1 MPKGKWKKSEKPLH
15 LATMSK
21 QSRVVHAICLAMLCS
36 GAALAQQGSTRD
48 AVRAWRTQHEAD
60 IIRQYFELLSLPN
73 VASDKANI
81 LRNADRISELLQARG
96 VKTRLLPVEGAPPI
110 VYGELNA
117 PGATRTIGIYAHYD
131 GQPVDP
137 SQWASAPWHPRLL
150 DAALD
155 AGGKEIPIPPS
166 PKPGEDGAPKISPE
180 ARIYARSASD
190 DKAPIQAILSA
201 LDALKAAGAKPS
213 INLKFFFEGEEEA
226 GSPHLPAA
234 FQQYAELLRADAW
247 LLCDGPVHQT
257 RRWQLYFGARGVT
270 DVEITLYGP
279 ARVLHS
285 GHYGNWAPN
294 PAAQLANLLASLRD
308 RNGRITIPG
317 YSDQVKALSASEL
330 AAIKAMPP
338 VDAQLKQEL
347 ALDWTESDGEPLA
360 LAITH
365 PALNVR
371 GIQVGNVG
379 NKAQNAIATEARA
392 SIDFRMVPDQT
403 PERVRETFEAFLTKQ
418 GYWITHKAPTLD
430 DRRQHPRVVWLEWGT
445 GYPAAKTSM
454 DLPVARAVVA
464 SMESVSSAPVI
475 RAPLLGGSI
484 PMYLWTDVLKTPVIG
499 LPIANHDNNQHGA
512 NENLRIQNLWDG
524 IEIFAAIFT
533 SVDKNWAK

>member
-1 MPKGKWKKSEKPLH
+1 
-15 LATMSK
+15 LAL
-21 QSRVVHAICLAMLCS
+21 VCG
-36 GAALAQQGSTRD
+36 GAVMAQQANTRD

-60 IIRQYFELLSLPN
+60 IVRQYAELLSLPN
-73 VASDKANI
+73 VASDTANI
-81 LRNADRISELLQARG
+81 QRNADRISELLQARG
-96 VKTRLLPVEGAPPI
+96 VKTRLLRVEGAPPI
-110 VYGELNA
+110 IYGELNA
-117 PGATRTIGIYAHYD
+117 LGATRTIGIYAHYD
-131 GQPVDP
+131 GQPVDAT
-137 SQWASAPWHPRLL
+137 QWASPPWQPRLL

-155 AGGKEIPIPPS
+155 AGGKEIPLTSLPATIP
-166 PKPGEDGAPKISPE
+166 PE
-180 ARIYARSASD
+180 ARVYARAASD
-190 DKAPIQAILSA
+190 DKAPIQAIVSA

-234 FQQYAELLRADAW
+234 FQQYADLLRADAW
-247 LLCDGPVHQT
+247 LLCDGPVHQS

-317 YSDQVKALSASEL
+317 YSDEVRPLSASEL
-330 AAIKAMPP
+330 AAIKAIPD
-338 VDAQLKQEL
+338 VDAQLKREL
-347 ALDWTESDGEPLA
+347 ALDWTESDGEPLP

-379 NKAQNAIATEARA
+379 SKAQNAIATEARA

-403 PERVRETFEAFLTKQ
+403 PEHVRQTFEAYLTKQ
-418 GYWITHKAPTLD
+418 GYWITHQAPTLD
-430 DRRQHPRVVWLEWGT
+430 DRRQHPRVVFLEWGP
-445 GYPAAKTSM
+445 GYKAAKTSM
-454 DLPVARAVVA
+454 DLPVAKAVVA

-475 RAPLLGGSI
+475 RAPLLGGSV
-484 PMYLWTDVLKTPVIG
+484 PMYLWTDVLKAPVIG

-524 IEIFAAIFT
+524 IDIFAAIFT
-533 SVDKNWAK
+533 SVDKNWTK